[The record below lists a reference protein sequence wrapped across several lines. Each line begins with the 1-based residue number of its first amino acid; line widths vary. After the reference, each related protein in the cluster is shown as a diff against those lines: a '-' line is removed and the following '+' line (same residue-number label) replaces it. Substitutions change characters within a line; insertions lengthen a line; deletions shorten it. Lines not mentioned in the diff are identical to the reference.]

1 MSAKKP
7 SVSSFEEMLYNVRRQ
22 EGYDT
27 QSAKTDVESSVEIN
41 QMLDEIRPEQYR
53 TFFRTDQ
60 NRK

>member
-1 MSAKKP
+1 MVGYITGNTLTENGAVKRG
-7 SVSSFEEMLYNVRRQ
+7 VCEEKD
-22 EGYDT
+22 GYLT
-27 QSAKTDVESSVEIN
+27 KIIESSVEIN